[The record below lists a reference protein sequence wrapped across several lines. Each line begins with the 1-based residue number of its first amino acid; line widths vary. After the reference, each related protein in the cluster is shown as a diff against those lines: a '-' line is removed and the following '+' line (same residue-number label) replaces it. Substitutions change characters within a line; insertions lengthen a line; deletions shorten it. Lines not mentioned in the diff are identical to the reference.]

1 MLIYFIITVP
11 EVPLRLFAVQI
22 QRALFDWDAVFRRF
36 AFTIW
41 KCPGRK
47 GWMKVFSV
55 FTDPAL
61 CPPAP
66 TTSHPADAFHL
77 HRANRPGSLNCI
89 QQAAN
94 VKDTGESHTH
104 TYKERP
110 LKWTERFIFVR
121 LISDCFYFK
130 KIRGAWD
137 SPWPLAPSAGQT
149 VMKSKSHIWSLMS
162 RLLKNLNILV
172 GK

>member
-1 MLIYFIITVP
+1 MGWAVIPGLIRATREGESVCNLCCYTWTKHINLLHYHSPRSPITSVCCSDSKSF
-11 EVPLRLFAVQI
+11 VWLGCC
-22 QRALFDWDAVFRRF
+22 FRRF

-41 KCPGRK
+41 RCPGRE

-77 HRANRPGSLNCI
+77 HRANQPGSLNCI
-89 QQAAN
+89 QHTAN

-104 TYKERP
+104 TYTERP
-110 LKWTERFIFVR
+110 LKWTERFILFV
-121 LISDCFYFK
+121 
-130 KIRGAWD
+130 
-137 SPWPLAPSAGQT
+137 
-149 VMKSKSHIWSLMS
+149 
-162 RLLKNLNILV
+162 
-172 GK
+172 